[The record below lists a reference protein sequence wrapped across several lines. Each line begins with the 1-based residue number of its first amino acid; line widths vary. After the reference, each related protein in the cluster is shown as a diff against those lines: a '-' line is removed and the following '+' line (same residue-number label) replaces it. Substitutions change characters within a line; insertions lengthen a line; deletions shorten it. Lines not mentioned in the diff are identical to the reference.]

1 MQAAQSIN
9 FCFCR
14 TYFGKLD
21 FPGKKTIPLDSIVCL
36 SNNMIGKLDALG
48 VMLIKN
54 VDQSNNG
61 SRDNDD
67 NVNGEQLYS
76 NIVVN
81 LLCYR
86 VTQFLWN
93 N

>member
-1 MQAAQSIN
+1 
-9 FCFCR
+9 
-14 TYFGKLD
+14 
-21 FPGKKTIPLDSIVCL
+21 
-36 SNNMIGKLDALG
+36 MIGKLDALG

-76 NIVVN
+76 NILVN
-81 LLCYR
+81 LLCYF
-86 VTQFLWN
+86 VTQFLCE
-93 N
+93 